1 MPSFLLRLVGI
12 FLLMS
17 SGLAI
22 AQSNQIPQ
30 QAYTFRETIRNEI
43 EVHWEE
49 IPNYNYIPALIE
61 HESCITLKHKKCWNS
76 QSRLKTSREEGA
88 GLGQITRAWRADGS
102 LRFDSLEDLRTRY
115 KAQLKEAKWE
125 TIYNRPDLQIR
136 MILLMSRDNYRSLY
150 DVPDEFQ
157 RLAMSDAAYNG
168 GMGHLRKERRLCG
181 YTRGCDPFK
190 WFGHVEK
197 MVVKSTK
204 ALYGKRSAYEINRYH
219 VSDVLKIRMPKYDR
233 AGYF

>member
-1 MPSFLLRLVGI
+1 MLSLLRQSVGI
-12 FLLMS
+12 FLLM
-17 SGLAI
+17 LVTPVL

-43 EVHWEE
+43 ETHWQE

-76 QSRLKTSREEGA
+76 QSRLKSSREEGA
-88 GLGQITRAWRADGS
+88 GLGQITRAWREDGS

-115 KAQLKEAKWE
+115 KSQLKEAKWE

-136 MILLMSRDNYRSLY
+136 MILLMSRDNYRNLY
-150 DVPDEFQ
+150 DVEDSYE

-168 GMGHLRKERRLCG
+168 GMGGLRKGRRVCG
-181 YTRGCDPFK
+181 YTKGCDPFK
-190 WFGHVEK
+190 WFGHVERI
-197 MVVKSTK
+197 VVKSTK
-204 ALYGKRSAYEINRYH
+204 VLYGDRSANDINKHH
-219 VSDVLKIRMPKYDR
+219 VKDVLKIRMPKYQR